1 MFKIKE
7 LQQLDESSKKRWLL
21 ILTSISVVVVLV
33 LWAFYLNATVVS
45 VNNVNTKHVSNWD
58 IFKTGLNVIGGKV
71 EYGLANSY
79 VFFHE
84 KIKDGNTFTITK

>member
-1 MFKIKE
+1 MDSP
-7 LQQLDESSKKRWLL
+7 QPSLL
-21 ILTSISVVVVLV
+21 KSALFPILF
-33 LWAFYLNATVVS
+33 LWAIYLNFTLVA
-45 VNNVNTKHVSNWD
+45 VNDFNSQAQVSNWD

-84 KIKDGNTFTITK
+84 KIKEGNSFTITK